1 MIATKAAVSAL
12 VLASGF
18 RAISD
23 DDYARVV
30 IAQRFVE
37 APTLD
42 PSGTSWL
49 PLPFLIQGVAMAASE
64 PSLEVARAVSFVLG
78 VLSALLLWRAAT
90 FIGLSRSAAVLA
102 AILACALPYSARLGV
117 ATVPEAW
124 TAALVVFGAASAARG
139 LPERWWGAVALLL
152 ATLSRYES
160 WPVAAVFCVTCAWD
174 ARRARA
180 FWGPAAVAGSGIGAW
195 LLHGVVRHGD
205 ALFFVRRVADY
216 RRALGGS
223 DGVWERLWRVPEA
236 LVVHEPEVLL
246 FATAALLAGVLL
258 RRPAPVIWWRFAL
271 PVAAVLPFLMAGE
284 LADGAPTHHGERAV
298 LAVWMLAA
306 VIGVGALERAATP
319 ARSLR
324 SRALLFGG
332 VGAVLLWSAVVPLGR
347 PPAPFVDRSAEEDI
361 GQRARRLAVRH
372 VRVDTA
378 DFGYFAVLA
387 ALGHPSTARP
397 LDDRDPR
404 RERSRAFASASE
416 LGARLAGARWLVAR
430 KEHLELASA
439 LGRVRA
445 ENARFVLVQV
455 AP

>member
-1 MIATKAAVSAL
+1 MIATKATVSAL

-30 IAQRFVE
+30 IAQRFVD

-102 AILACALPYSARLGV
+102 AILACALPYSARLAV

-174 ARRARA
+174 ARRSRA

-223 DGVWERLWRVPEA
+223 DGVWERLWRV
-236 LVVHEPEVLL
+236 VSS
-246 FATAALLAGVLL
+246 G
-258 RRPAPVIWWRFAL
+258 
-271 PVAAVLPFLMAGE
+271 
-284 LADGAPTHHGERAV
+284 
-298 LAVWMLAA
+298 
-306 VIGVGALERAATP
+306 
-319 ARSLR
+319 
-324 SRALLFGG
+324 
-332 VGAVLLWSAVVPLGR
+332 
-347 PPAPFVDRSAEEDI
+347 
-361 GQRARRLAVRH
+361 
-372 VRVDTA
+372 
-378 DFGYFAVLA
+378 
-387 ALGHPSTARP
+387 
-397 LDDRDPR
+397 
-404 RERSRAFASASE
+404 SAS
-416 LGARLAGARWLVAR
+416 GRTRSCTTCCIRRRSGPRTITHCMSRCGYCPWAGSSRR
-430 KEHLELASA
+430 KT
-439 LGRVRA
+439 
-445 ENARFVLVQV
+445 
-455 AP
+455 PTI